1 MKTYKNF
8 LFDFDGTLADSR
20 TNIANSIRF
29 ALKKH
34 ELPLIAPT
42 DIYPL
47 IGKMSLEKTF
57 THFYPALAG
66 TTVQSLVKTFR
77 QYQRDHVSTEVE
89 IFPSVVE
96 TLQTLKQRGNSL
108 HILTTKEVGQI
119 TFVLDKLQL
128 SSFFS
133 IVYGNGLPYGE
144 KPEKGCVEY
153 ILRTANLKPDETVMV
168 GDSSVDVQTAR
179 NGGIDVIG
187 VTYGTDGE
195 EGMKAA
201 GATHIIRTFD
211 ELLLY
216 SFNQNS

>member
-20 TNIANSIRF
+20 KSISNSIRF

-34 ELPLIAPT
+34 DLPLVAPT
-42 DIYPL
+42 DIFPL
-47 IGKMSLEKTF
+47 IGKKSIEDTF
-57 THFYPALAG
+57 THFYPKLSGAK
-66 TTVQSLVKTFR
+66 VESLVKDFR
-77 QYQRDHVSTEVE
+77 AYQREHTIQETE
-89 IFPSVVE
+89 IFPSVIQ
-96 TLQTLKQRGNSL
+96 TLQTLKKQGHSL

-119 TFVLDKLQL
+119 TFVLNELKLADY
-128 SSFFS
+128 FS
-133 IVYGNGLPYGE
+133 IIYGNGLPYGK

-153 ILRTANLKPDETVMV
+153 ILQTAGLKPHETVMV

-195 EGMKAA
+195 DGMRTA
-201 GATHIIRTFD
+201 GATHIVRMFD
-211 ELLLY
+211 ELLQY
-216 SFNQNS
+216 SYNRGL